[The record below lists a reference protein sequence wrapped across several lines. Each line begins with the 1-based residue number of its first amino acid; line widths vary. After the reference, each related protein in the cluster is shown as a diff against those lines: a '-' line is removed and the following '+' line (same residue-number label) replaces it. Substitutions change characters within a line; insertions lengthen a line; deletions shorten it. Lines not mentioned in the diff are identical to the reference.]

1 MSGKTKIYFRGNL
14 YIGYKDLIDSWEKR
28 YPSEFPIHPRSLAQN
43 LNKWKKKNPN
53 KNLPDEIIKK
63 YLVSRQ
69 SKNSITYKGIT
80 YSGPKKLFI
89 SLEKLPKISY
99 TGFHLNFQ
107 QWKSENP
114 NKQPNESEV
123 EFLVDNKRVKTEDG
137 RRLSPDRYKWEK
149 LPIPKISW
157 SLFHRKLNDFELS
170 EFRKPSHSE
179 FKDLA
184 LPDSEWLDDRGSTK
198 YRKSNGWL
206 ISREEFYNLQEIKE
220 ISFGGWAKRITN
232 QHERTGS
239 RVTPEIAIKLI
250 KSWGVAE
257 RSVGILYRW
266 TNIDNGMIYIGITT
280 ETLKERI
287 RGHLRKVKV
296 GRYNSNSLQS
306 SIANEGIEAF
316 HIEELERFEDLG
328 DLAKAEKKS
337 ILEHDCVF
345 PKGYN
350 LDSGGKGVGL
360 RKIPIEFRGIF
371 YKNMVALAN
380 NYDMP
385 EKRLESR
392 LRLGWTLDEAVDIP
406 KGFQKDKGYFKV
418 TDGQNIHELAE
429 KHGITIEKVYA
440 RLGYGWTFEE
450 ALGIIKREPVGG
462 KAKAVKV
469 NGISFRSHRKAA
481 EYFGVTESAWRKR
494 LKLGWSIEEA
504 AELIPRTNRKK

>member
-1 MSGKTKIYFRGNL
+1 MSGKTKIYFQGNL
-14 YIGYKDLIDSWEKR
+14 YIGYKDLIDSWEKG

-43 LNKWKKKNPN
+43 LNKWKKKNLN

-69 SKNSITYKGIT
+69 SKNSITFKGIT
-80 YSGPKKLFI
+80 YSGPKKLFN
-89 SLEKLPKISY
+89 SLGKLPKISY
-99 TGFHLNFQ
+99 KGFHLNFQ

-114 NKQPNESEV
+114 NKKPDESEI
-123 EFLVDNKRVKTEDG
+123 EFLVQNKRVKTDDG
-137 RRLSPDRYKWEK
+137 RWLSPERYKWEK
-149 LPIPKISW
+149 LPTPKISW
-157 SLFHRKLNDFELS
+157 SMFARKLYDFELS
-170 EFRKPSHSE
+170 EVRKPSYSE

-184 LPDSEWLDDRGSTK
+184 LPDSEWLDDRGTKK

-220 ISFGGWAKRITN
+220 ISFGGWAKRITS
-232 QHERTGS
+232 QYERTGS
-239 RVTPEIAIKLI
+239 RVTPEIAIELMKPY
-250 KSWGVAE
+250 GAVD
-257 RSVGILYRW
+257 RSIGILYRW
-266 TNIDNGMIYIGITT
+266 TNKNNGKVYIGITT

-287 RGHLRKVKV
+287 RGHLRKVKD
-296 GRYNSNSLQS
+296 GKYSPNSLQS
-306 SIANEGIEAF
+306 AIVNEGIEVF

-328 DLAKAEKKS
+328 NLAEAEKKS

-371 YKNMVALAN
+371 YKNMAALAN
-380 NYDMP
+380 NYDVP
-385 EKRLESR
+385 VKRLESR
-392 LRLGWTLDEAVDIP
+392 LRLGWKLDEAIDIP
-406 KGFQKDKGYFKV
+406 KGFQKDKGYFKIA
-418 TDGQNIHELAE
+418 DGKNIYELAE
-429 KHGITIEKVYA
+429 KHNITYQKVYA

-469 NGISFRSHRKAA
+469 NGISFKSHRKAA
-481 EYFGVTESAWRKR
+481 AYYGVTESAWRKR
-494 LKLGWSIEEA
+494 LKLGWSLEET
-504 AELIPRTNRKK
+504 AELIPRATRKK